1 MNKPTQLQMYYT
13 AQRKAAD
20 MDHTWMEI
28 MKDPPT
34 KSEFD
39 SLLSKR
45 PEVYSRYTKFRN
57 QLPDSR

>member
-1 MNKPTQLQMYYT
+1 MYYT

-20 MDHTWMEI
+20 MDSTWMEI

-39 SLLSKR
+39 SLLIKR
-45 PEVYSRYTKFRN
+45 PEVYSRYTKFRS